1 MFEPRIFTS
10 RSFAEAQMEKNGVQ
24 FHVIFG
30 CIKLNTYDVRVLRR
44 IYACPR
50 EKRITFKLDG
60 INYVS
65 VHIAHALNDTTNKL
79 FKIIIKI
86 VRVIATNQNRR
97 WNAENVRWDD
107 FIRYNFVFKAIEY
120 TKAFEFIKK

>member
-1 MFEPRIFTS
+1 
-10 RSFAEAQMEKNGVQ
+10 MEKKWCAISRDFRMHQIG
-24 FHVIFG
+24 HVRR
-30 CIKLNTYDVRVLRR
+30 TLRH

-97 WNAENVRWDD
+97 WNAENVR
-107 FIRYNFVFKAIEY
+107 
-120 TKAFEFIKK
+120 